1 MLWQMFANREDPG
14 ETRGGFFLPKDVS
27 IEEARV
33 FDSPWQAPLCSA
45 ER

>member
-14 ETRGGFFLPKDVS
+14 ETREGFFLPEEVS
-27 IEEARV
+27 IKEECV

-45 ER
+45 ET